1 MKKQMTIPMVSMMN
15 NQRVEELSHN
25 RISLPLRAISWAE
38 KWFLQNVYGID
49 PASERIVRFY
59 TYNDEEGTDF
69 EFEVPSYKFDLT
81 NCLYDSFVE
90 VATEIGKALME
101 QFGVV
106 GRYFYDVKVSLSYQ
120 KEDQKYVKNFWYEVL
135 KTDNPR
141 CVYGNPTH
149 RKDCDYLNSPYKSK
163 VTISGYTLSGN
174 YKRLVDVLGDLATKT
189 IIVHSK
195 ADAKAVLR
203 IARFL
208 GVDIISKGGAYYKN
222 NPDKRALFSKRT
234 FGYALGRE
242 NNQTIM
248 YIVHKSQMPI
258 NPNDLLDIDE
268 LIVKRSLR
276 ARIMD
281 M

>member
-25 RISLPLRAISWAE
+25 HISLPLRVISWAE

-49 PASERIVRFY
+49 PASERIIRFY
-59 TYNDEEGTDF
+59 TYNDEDGTDF
-69 EFEVPSYKFDLT
+69 EFEVPSYKFDLA

-90 VATEIGKALME
+90 VATEIGKSLME
-101 QFGVV
+101 QFGIV

-120 KEDQKYVKNFWYEVL
+120 KENQKYVKNFWYEVL

-222 NPDKRALFSKRT
+222 NPDKYALFSKRT

-242 NNQTIM
+242 NNQTVM

>member
-1 MKKQMTIPMVSMMN
+1 MKKQMTIPMVSTMN
-15 NQRVEELSHN
+15 AKRMEELSHN
-25 RISLPLRAISWAE
+25 RISLPLRVISWAE
-38 KWFLQNVYGID
+38 KWIMQNVYGLD
-49 PASERIVRFY
+49 PMTERIVRFY
-59 TYNDEEGTDF
+59 TYNDEEGADF

-81 NCLYDSFVE
+81 SCLYDGFVE
-90 VATEIGKALME
+90 TATEIGKALLE
-101 QFGVV
+101 QFGVA

-120 KEDQKYVKNFWYEVL
+120 KENQKYVRNFWYKVL

-141 CVYGNPTH
+141 CIYGNPAH
-149 RKDCDYLNSPYKSK
+149 RKDCDYLSSPNKSK

-208 GVDIISKGGAYYKN
+208 GVDIVSKGGAYYRN
-222 NPDKRALFSKRT
+222 NPDKRAIFNKST
-234 FGYALGRE
+234 FGYALGRK
-242 NNQTIM
+242 NDQTIM

-258 NPNDLLDIDE
+258 NSNDLLDIDE
-268 LIVKRSLR
+268 LIIKRSWR
-276 ARIMD
+276 ARLLD